1 MHSAGISTDIQ
12 IRPEAEPETGAVEAI
27 HHRAFGESGE
37 KIVALLR
44 ALRQAPA
51 ALAPISLVA
60 VRGGVPIGHILFS
73 AGRLD
78 AAPQLV
84 DVFTLSPLAVDPT
97 QQRRGVGTALIAAA
111 LQEADRQ
118 GVPLVFLEGSAKY
131 YSARGFERASA
142 LGFRS
147 PSLRIPDVA
156 FQVARLSRFEQW
168 MTGSFVYSEAFW
180 ALDCVGLR
188 AAG

>member
-1 MHSAGISTDIQ
+1 MLSASISAHIE
-12 IRPEAEPETGAVEAI
+12 IRPEAETETGAVEAI
-27 HHRAFGESGE
+27 HQRAFRESGE
-37 KIVALLR
+37 KIVALVR
-44 ALRQAPA
+44 ALRRAPA
-51 ALAPISLVA
+51 ALPPISLVA
-60 VRGGVPIGHILFS
+60 VQGDVPTGHILLS

-78 AAPQLV
+78 AARRLV

-111 LQEADRQ
+111 LQEADRL
-118 GVPLVFLEGSAKY
+118 GVPLVFLEGSPEY
-131 YSARGFERASA
+131 YGARGFERASA

-180 ALDCVGLR
+180 TLDCVGLR
-188 AAG
+188 AVR

>member
-1 MHSAGISTDIQ
+1 MHPASISTDIQ
-12 IRPEAEPETGAVEAI
+12 TRPEAEPEMGAVEAI

-44 ALRQAPA
+44 ALRHAPA
-51 ALAPISLVA
+51 ALAPVSLVA
-60 VRGGVPIGHILFS
+60 VRGDVPIGHILLS

-78 AAPQLV
+78 AAPRLV

-118 GVPLVFLEGSAKY
+118 GCPSFFSRVRQSIIADAGLSGRVHWDSVRRLCA
-131 YSARGFERASA
+131 
-142 LGFRS
+142 FRTS
-147 PSLRIPDVA
+147 
-156 FQVARLSRFEQW
+156 LSRSLGYP
-168 MTGSFVYSEAFW
+168 GSSN
-180 ALDCVGLR
+180 G
-188 AAG
+188 